1 MYHFDFQQFQK
12 TQGTTSNRTGMKPM
26 KGHMLALFFTIL
38 IFAISFYVSLPII
51 NIRTKDSAFYIIF
64 IILVYVGL
72 DYLFTLKYNKFSKLL
87 TAGAVLLGAFV
98 VVMSVFAMPIF
109 RASQYQ
115 EQLTITED
123 TNFTEEYEKISM
135 DQIPVI
141 DLPVAKQLGDKKMGQ
156 VTSLGSQYY
165 VSDQYTMI
173 SVKDKIY
180 RVSPLE
186 YRDFFK
192 WFQNKDSGIPGYI
205 KVNVNDPS
213 DVELVELEDGMKYA
227 PSAYFQQNLER
238 HVRFAFPFDLTTDYS
253 FELDD
258 EGHPYWV
265 VTTYVPEI
273 GFYGGNDANG
283 VIVVDPITGDMQK
296 YGMDDVPEW
305 VDRVQPSE
313 FAIEQLDNW
322 GLYVHGFVNTLF
334 GQKDMLINTEGYNY
348 LTIDGQT
355 NIFTGITSV
364 GGDRSIVG
372 FALINLKT
380 KDAKFFKVNGADEA
394 SAMASA
400 EGEVQNLGYKS
411 TFPIILNVADKPTYF
426 VSLKDQASLVKK
438 YGFVSLENYSVV
450 GVGDTVAEAQTV
462 YLQKLKQAGAN
473 ISESSGGLKELTGK
487 VTSITSAIVDGNSNY
502 YYTIEGS
509 DQLFISPVAQ
519 SSELVMTK
527 TDQNVKVTYLESGS
541 NTIVTDSFDNLDYSY

>member
-12 TQGTTSNRTGMKPM
+12 AQGSPNNRKPMKPM
-26 KGHMLALFFTIL
+26 KGHLLALLLTLI

-51 NIRTKDSAFYIIF
+51 NIRTRDSVFYIIF
-64 IILVYVGL
+64 ILLVYVGL
-72 DYLFTLKYNKFSKLL
+72 DYLFTLKYNKVSKVI
-87 TAGAVLLGAFV
+87 TGGAILLGAFV
-98 VVMSVFAMPIF
+98 VVMSVLAMPIF

-115 EQLTITED
+115 EQLTITSD

-156 VTSLGSQYY
+156 VSSLGSQYY

-192 WFQNKDSGIPGYI
+192 WFQNRDSGIPGYI

-213 DVELVELEDGMKYA
+213 DVELVELSEGMKYA

-238 HVRFAFPFDLTTDYS
+238 HVRFAYPFDLTTDYS

-258 EGHPYWV
+258 DGHPYWV

-283 VIVVDPITGDMQK
+283 IVLVDPITGEMQK
-296 YGMDDVPEW
+296 YGMDDIPEW
-305 VDRVQPSE
+305 VDRVQPSQ
-313 FAIEQLDNW
+313 FAIDQLDNW
-322 GLYVHGFVNTLF
+322 GLYVNGFFNTLF
-334 GQKDMLINTEGYNY
+334 GQKDMLVNTDGYNY

-355 NIFTGITSV
+355 NIFTGVTSV

-372 FALINLKT
+372 FALINLKS

-462 YLQKLKQAGAN
+462 YLQKLKQAGAS
-473 ISESSGGLKELTGK
+473 ISESSGAVKELTG
-487 VTSITSAIVDGNSNY
+487 VITSLSSAVVGGNTNY

-509 DQLFISPVAQ
+509 NQLFISPVGQ
-519 SSELVMTK
+519 SSELTMTK
-527 TDQNVKVTYLESGS
+527 VDQNIKITYIDSGT
-541 NTIVTDSFDNLDYSY
+541 NTVVTDSFDNLNFTY